1 MMLSGVKQCLTKKS
15 FSDAGNANWRHE
27 RKKRQYLDQRQRMC
41 KQI

>member
-27 RKKRQYLDQRQRMC
+27 RKKKTIFRSATANV
-41 KQI
+41 